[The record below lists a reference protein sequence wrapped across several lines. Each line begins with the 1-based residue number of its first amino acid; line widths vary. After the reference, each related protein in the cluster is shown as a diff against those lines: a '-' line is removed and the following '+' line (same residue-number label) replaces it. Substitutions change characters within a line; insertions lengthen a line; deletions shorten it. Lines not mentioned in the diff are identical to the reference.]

1 MERRIALAIV
11 SWALAC
17 SSPETTSPSP
27 PASEPQ
33 AATAGAVDGPPDVRD
48 PAAFTEWCRSFAQRS
63 AKSATYTVDSSQPLT
78 LQASSGEQRLSV
90 ALDKPWNA
98 CEQQPQDCDA
108 LAREWVGQVVRTIDD
123 SDRKAGALSP
133 ASIRPAIRT
142 SEYVD
147 GMRAQGGK
155 LITESFVAGLS
166 IVYMLDLPDAA
177 RSLQADE
184 LAVLK
189 MDRGQLRERA
199 LANVEAE
206 IGKPAKHIEALP
218 ENGIG
223 YLTTQSYYNSSL
235 VLLHAEW
242 KSVSERFGGQLLV
255 AVPAPDV
262 LLYADGRDP
271 HARDALAALAA
282 QIAGKSPTPL
292 FTGVLRWTASGWEIV
307 TP

>member
-11 SWALAC
+11 SSALAC
-17 SSPETTSPSP
+17 SPPETTSPSP

-33 AATAGAVDGPPDVRD
+33 AATTAAVDGPPDVRD
-48 PAAFTEWCRSFAQRS
+48 PAAFTEWCRAFAQRS
-63 AKSATYTVDSSQPLT
+63 AKSATYTVDPSQPLT
-78 LQASSGEQRLSV
+78 LQAASGEQRLTV
-90 ALDKPWNA
+90 ALDDPWNA
-98 CEQQPQDCDA
+98 CQQQPQDCDA
-108 LAREWVGQVVRTIDD
+108 LAREWVGRVVRTIDA
-123 SDRKAGALSP
+123 SDHEAVALSP
-133 ASIRPAIRT
+133 AGIRPAIRS

-147 GMRAQGGK
+147 GMRAQGSK
-155 LITESFVAGLS
+155 LITEPFVAGLS

-177 RSLQADE
+177 RTLEADE

-189 MDRGQLRERA
+189 MDRRQLRQRA

-206 IGKPAKHIEALP
+206 IGKPAKHIKALP

-242 KSVSERFGGQLLV
+242 KSVSERFGGKLLV
-255 AVPAPDV
+255 AIPAPDV
-262 LLYADGRDP
+262 LLYADGRGP
-271 HARDALAALAA
+271 QARDALAALAA
-282 QIAGKSPTPL
+282 EIAGKSPAPL

-307 TP
+307 AP